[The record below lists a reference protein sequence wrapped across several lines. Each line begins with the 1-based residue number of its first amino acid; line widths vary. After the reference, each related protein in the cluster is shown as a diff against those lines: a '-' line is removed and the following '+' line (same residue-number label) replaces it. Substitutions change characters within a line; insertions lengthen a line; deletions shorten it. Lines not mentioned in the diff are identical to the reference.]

1 MANWPASAGV
11 DGGTQ
16 PVRAQALLVVSVVL
30 AAFCVIGGFV
40 VLAAL
45 TDHPFHYF
53 SKEPAESLDADLYIG
68 WFAHLTAVVWLGA
81 AATALFAGVTL
92 HRSGRRRH
100 AWFLLA
106 GGALST
112 LLGADD
118 LFLLHEFVYPRVGIP
133 QEAVYLAY
141 GVLLA
146 AYVWRFRPEILADD
160 WLTLLVA
167 GAFFATATSS
177 DVVQHRWGVPH
188 VVEDGAKLIGVALW
202 STFLVRAAGRHVL
215 AGFNQAGPAYAG
227 RGEL

>member
-11 DGGTQ
+11 DGGVQ
-16 PVRAQALLVVSVVL
+16 PLRAQVRLVVSVVL
-30 AAFCVIGGFV
+30 ATFCVIAGFV

-53 SKEPAESLDADLYIG
+53 SKEPAETLDADLYIG
-68 WFAHLTAVVWLGA
+68 WLAHLTAVVWLGA
-81 AATALFAGVTL
+81 AATAVFAGVTL

-106 GGALST
+106 GGVLST

-118 LFLLHEFVYPRVGIP
+118 LFLLHEFVYPHVGIP

-141 GVLLA
+141 AVLLA
-146 AYVWRFRPEILADD
+146 AYAWRFSSEILADD
-160 WLTLLVA
+160 WLTLLVTA
-167 GAFFATATSS
+167 ACFATATSS
-177 DVVQHRWGVPH
+177 DVLQHRWGIPH
-188 VVEDGAKLIGVALW
+188 VVEDGAKLTGAALW
-202 STFLVRAAGRHVL
+202 FTFLVRAAGRHVL
-215 AGFNQAGPAYAG
+215 AGLNQAGPAYAG